1 MRIYRE
7 LKKLNSSKISDPIKR
22 WATELNRAFQ
32 KKKSKWLK
40 NT

>member
-1 MRIYRE
+1 MKWGEGWIDKE
-7 LKKLNSSKISDPIKR
+7 GSSKKLANEL
-22 WATELNRAFQ
+22 TEFSQ